1 MYIYIILLLYSLI
14 QSIWPTTQIV
24 ISFPFI
30 EFSFKIKRSLGFVL
44 TCLRIIHFGLYSSS
58 TLQLDPIHFERLKSF
73 MQIVNTPEWIVSF
86 LKLFISLKWLILLPF
101 GSRMGSFW
109 GFGWFLDLNQSLFD
123 FIKLLS
129 KFLVLLFFL
138 MYEDLISEWLIHL
151 LTFHKSYFNFLELII
166 FLINKRI
173 KLVDFLKKWV
183 DLKIFL

>member
-1 MYIYIILLLYSLI
+1 MLHFFIS
-14 QSIWPTTQIV
+14 SIWPTTQVV

-30 EFSFKIKRSLGFVL
+30 KFSFKIKRSLGFVL
-44 TCLRIIHFGLYSSS
+44 TCLGIIHFRLYPTS
-58 TLQLDPIHFERLKSF
+58 TLQLYPIHFERLESF

-123 FIKLLS
+123 FIKLFSEL
-129 KFLVLLFFL
+129 LALLFFL
-138 MYEDLISEWLIHL
+138 MYENLISQRLVHL
-151 LTFHKSYFNFLELII
+151 LTFHKPYFNFLQLII

-173 KLVDFLKKWV
+173 KLVNFLKKRV